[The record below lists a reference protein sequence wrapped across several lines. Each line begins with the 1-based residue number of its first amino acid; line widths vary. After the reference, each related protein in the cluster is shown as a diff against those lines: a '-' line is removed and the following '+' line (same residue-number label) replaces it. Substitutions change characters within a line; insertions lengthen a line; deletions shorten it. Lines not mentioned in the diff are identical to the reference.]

1 MTLVVPDAVETWR
14 AGVERVTTMDR
25 RADRL
30 IAMACPVIAVLTAT
44 AAALGIFARGDGSS
58 ALVTSERGVPYEM
71 ATSGVYAYNAQRVVA
86 EGIGWDVFTLVV
98 IVPALLVASVFVA
111 RAAFRARLATLGLL
125 AYLVYMYLEYA
136 VTWAFGPAFLLHVA
150 IYALSFTTAC
160 AVAGR
165 MAGDRL
171 AGRLGTIPRRSW
183 VALNVTMAGLLT
195 MLWLG
200 RIAGALQ
207 GDLAT
212 AGLTSETTLTVQALD
227 LGLVVPISLM
237 SAWLVWR
244 RAPLGTVIAAVWSIV
259 VILMSAAIVA
269 MLLSAALIEGELELP
284 PIVIFTNAATA
295 AGWIAKEIYTGRPP
309 RTIAIA
315 DPPPA
320 KAHATT
326 AG

>member
-1 MTLVVPDAVETWR
+1 
-14 AGVERVTTMDR
+14 MDR

-30 IAMACPVIAVLTAT
+30 IAVACAVIAVLTAT

-58 ALVTSERGVPYEM
+58 TLVTSERGVPYEM

-98 IVPALLVASVFVA
+98 IVPALLIASVFVV
-111 RAAFRARLATLGLL
+111 RAASRARLVTLGLL
-125 AYLVYMYLEYA
+125 GYLLYMYLEYA

-150 IYALSFTTAC
+150 IYALSFITAC

-165 MAGDRL
+165 MAGGGL

-183 VALNVTMAGLLT
+183 VALNVTMASLLT

-207 GDLAT
+207 GGLAT

-237 SAWLVWR
+237 SAWLVWHR
-244 RAPLGTVIAAVWSIV
+244 EPLGTVIAAVWSIV
-259 VILMSAAIVA
+259 FILMSAAIVA

-284 PIVIFTNAATA
+284 PIVIFTTA
-295 AGWIAKEIYTGRPP
+295 AASAAWIARRLYTDIPP
-309 RTIAIA
+309 RSIKGHHLR
-315 DPPPA
+315 PA
-320 KAHATT
+320 RTQAQNV
-326 AG
+326 G